1 MQGSERVV
9 LVTGG
14 ARRLGAAIVRH
25 LHARGLSVVLHYRAS
40 ADDARALAAELEAA
54 RPGSAVL
61 AQADMLAPD
70 TPRHLV
76 DCALTRFGRL
86 DMLVNNASSFYE
98 TPLDAATAAQ
108 WDDLIGTNLRAPF
121 FLSQC
126 AAPHLAARQGAIV
139 NVVDIYA
146 GRPLKDYPIYS
157 IAKAGLA
164 MLTQS
169 LAREL
174 APAVRVNGVAPG
186 AILWPEAGGGE
197 AERARVLAQIPL
209 HRTGSPEDIARTVA
223 FLLLDAPYVTGQIVA
238 VDGGR
243 STVL

>member
-14 ARRLGAAIVRH
+14 ARRLGAEIVRH
-25 LHARGLSVVLHYRAS
+25 MHARGLSVVLHYRGSQVQAQ
-40 ADDARALAAELEAA
+40 ALKTELETA
-54 RPGSAVL
+54 RPGSVL
-61 AQADMLAPD
+61 LVAADLLDPAAPERLVQA
-70 TPRHLV
+70 
-76 DCALTRFGRL
+76 ALTHYGRL
-86 DMLVNNASSFYE
+86 DVLVNNASSFYG
-98 TPLDAATAAQ
+98 TALATASREA
-108 WDDLIGTNLRAPF
+108 WDDLLGTNLRAPF
-121 FLSQC
+121 FLSQQ
-126 AAPHLAARQGAIV
+126 AAPALAAHAGAIV
-139 NVVDIYA
+139 NIVDVHA
-146 GRPLKDYPIYS
+146 QRPLKGYSVYS

-186 AILWPEAGGGE
+186 AILWPEAGADE
-197 AERARVLAQIPL
+197 RERAAVLARIPQG
-209 HRTGSPEDIARTVA
+209 RIGTPPDIARAVA
-223 FLLLDAPYVTGQIVA
+223 FLALDAPYVTGQILA